1 MCSMSAPL
9 AALVSAPGLPAPLWT
24 PARWWRRPRQQLEQQ
39 LLSPRRTCFHPW
51 PWSPLLPPHLPAW
64 SGGSALPQGAGR
76 RALGAGTRE
85 GLPEPVCAPPTS
97 DPLGSRLRAGGLG
110 RRSPQP
116 ISNGLD
122 AGGEMLGRR
131 GFQPP
136 LCAPVSGERRS

>member
-76 RALGAGTRE
+76 WAQGLGR
-85 GLPEPVCAPPTS
+85 
-97 DPLGSRLRAGGLG
+97 GSRSRFVRLPPRTARLPPQSRGLG

-122 AGGEMLGRR
+122 AVGEMLGRR